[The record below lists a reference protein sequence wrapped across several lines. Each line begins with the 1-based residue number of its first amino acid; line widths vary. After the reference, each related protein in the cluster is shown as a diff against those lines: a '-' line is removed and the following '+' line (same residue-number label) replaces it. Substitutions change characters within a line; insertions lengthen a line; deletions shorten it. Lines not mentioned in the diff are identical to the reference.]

1 MALAAGAWMVCC
13 LMCTKCP
20 LTLLTLAV
28 AKLAAACGL
37 QSTQQILTNAIMGL
51 SLVSEPQLPQP

>member
-1 MALAAGAWMVCC
+1 MVCC